1 MSLRFMRMILFF
13 DLPSVTDADK
23 RIYRQFVKHLA
34 KEGFGMLQES
44 VYTKLGTTQTVV
56 DSTIARLRK
65 VMPREGVVSVLVV
78 TERQFASMEHL
89 LGSPGSDIVDSV
101 DKYVRL

>member
-23 RIYRQFVKHLA
+23 RIYRQFVKRLA

-56 DSTIARLRK
+56 HSTIARLRK
-65 VMPREGVVSVLVV
+65 VMPREGMVSVLVV

-89 LGSPGSDIVDSV
+89 LGSPESDIVDSV
-101 DKYVRL
+101 DRFVRL